1 MFENRKYLIVKSS
14 EMDKATLEEL
24 IMISRESS
32 DKTKFVIKWDDE
44 EPSFVS
50 NLTHSEGPYD
60 QEQILD
66 ILAGAEW
73 QGLRLPG
80 ASLVI
85 E

>member
-1 MFENRKYLIVKSS
+1 
-14 EMDKATLEEL
+14 MDKATLEQL
-24 IMISRESS
+24 ITISRESS

-50 NLTHSEGPYD
+50 NLTHSEGPYN
-60 QEQILD
+60 QKQILD

-80 ASLVI
+80 ASLVR

>member
-1 MFENRKYLIVKSS
+1 
-14 EMDKATLEEL
+14 MDKATLEQL
-24 IMISRESS
+24 ITISRESS
-32 DKTKFVIKWDDE
+32 DKTKFVIKWDDDE

-50 NLTHSEGPYD
+50 NLTHSEGPYN
-60 QEQILD
+60 QKQILD

-80 ASLVI
+80 ASLVK

>member
-73 QGLRLPG
+73 QGRRLPG

>member
-14 EMDKATLEEL
+14 EMDKATLEQL
-24 IMISRESS
+24 ITISRESS

-80 ASLVI
+80 APLVS